1 MRIPQRRGVL
11 AAFSAA
17 LFVLAACAAPDKA
30 GAEPGA
36 ISPLEDLQVVTRTG
50 AHSFKVEI
58 ADDEAERAQGL
69 MFRRELPASA
79 GMLFVYDRPQRV
91 SFWMKNTLIPL
102 DMVFIGADG
111 RVNGVHAEAVPGD
124 LTPISGPPETLMV
137 LEIRGGLARRLG
149 LAEGAEL
156 RHPGL
161 DQAGALWPCG

>member
-58 ADDEAERAQGL
+58 ADDEAERTQGL
-69 MFRRELPASA
+69 MNRPSMGQDH
-79 GMLFVYDRPQRV
+79 GMLFQFPDERDR
-91 SFWMKNTLIPL
+91 SFWMHNTYIPL
-102 DMVFIGADG
+102 DIIYIDGAGKIVSIAANATPFSETPIPSMGAAKAVLELNGG
-111 RVNGVHAEAVPGD
+111 RAEALGIQPGD
-124 LTPISGPPETLMV
+124 TV
-137 LEIRGGLARRLG
+137 
-149 LAEGAEL
+149 
-156 RHPGL
+156 RHPFFHN
-161 DQAGALWPCG
+161 P